1 MLDCSGRMYKI
12 SIEYKIVRIR
22 NPSGICQTERCCIQ
36 IEISACIKSIDI
48 PSDTYNYILKSRV
61 TFCKTDLLSFFKL
74 TGIYFSSHIVL
85 SASLYSSIPDNC
97 LVFLPNSRLSLTL
110 RYFNTIMTAECCKS
124 TLESASDGIKL
135 PLSVMSVKFSYN
147 YCCFNGEVLPKII
160 MDQFHL
166 IGFIYQTDIRV

>member
-1 MLDCSGRMYKI
+1 MNKPL
-12 SIEYKIVRIR
+12 
-22 NPSGICQTERCCIQ
+22 
-36 IEISACIKSIDI
+36 
-48 PSDTYNYILKSRV
+48 
-61 TFCKTDLLSFFKL
+61 TFCPFFKL
-74 TGIYFSSHIVL
+74 TGIYFSSHIIL
-85 SASLYSSIPDNC
+85 SASLYSSLPDNC

-110 RYFNTIMTAECCKS
+110 RYFNTIMTAERCKS